1 MNSPELE
8 TFREY
13 AKDRRVIPV
22 TRRLL
27 ADAETP
33 IGVYGKLAAEREGTF
48 LLESAE
54 NGGVWSRYSFIGVRS
69 AATLTERN
77 GEAVWSGNP
86 PVGLPQTGD
95 PLKALRETLEI
106 LHTPRLPDLPPLTG
120 GMVGFL
126 GYDAVRRLEKL
137 PDTTIDDLGLPE
149 LTFLFATDL
158 AALDHETGEIW
169 LIANAVNWDDS
180 DERVDESYADAVRRL
195 DAMER
200 DLAQPTPSY
209 VVRADR
215 LAQPDPHRQRSSA
228 EYREAVETAKE
239 EIRAGEAFQIVV
251 SQRFELQTAAS
262 ALDIYRVLRRS
273 NPSPYMYLVRLD
285 GFDIVGSSPE
295 ALVKVT
301 DNKVILHPIAGT
313 RPRGATPEARR
324 SRAQRR
330 RPGLRAGHRRG
341 RRLHGRAP
349 LQPRDAPRIDRH
361 RPFAGRQDRLRRADR
376 GVPGRNV
383 VGGTQTAR
391 DGDHR
396 QARGHPA
403 RRLRRCGRLPRLRR

>member
-1 MNSPELE
+1 VTAPALE

-69 AATLTERN
+69 SATLTERN
-77 GEAVWSGNP
+77 GEAVWTGNP

-95 PLKALRETLEI
+95 PLQALRETLEI

-126 GYDAVRRLEKL
+126 GYDAVRRLERL
-137 PDTTIDDLGLPE
+137 PDTTTDDLGLPE

-180 DERVDESYADAVRRL
+180 DERVDEAYADAVRRL

-200 DLAQPTPSY
+200 DLARPTPS
-209 VVRADR
+209 
-215 LAQPDPHRQRSSA
+215 LSRS
-228 EYREAVETAKE
+228 
-239 EIRAGEAFQIVV
+239 
-251 SQRFELQTAAS
+251 
-262 ALDIYRVLRRS
+262 
-273 NPSPYMYLVRLD
+273 
-285 GFDIVGSSPE
+285 GSSCRAVP
-295 ALVKVT
+295 
-301 DNKVILHPIAGT
+301 
-313 RPRGATPEARR
+313 PRSTSTGCCGARTPARTCTW
-324 SRAQRR
+324 
-330 RPGLRAGHRRG
+330 
-341 RRLHGRAP
+341 
-349 LQPRDAPRIDRH
+349 
-361 RPFAGRQDRLRRADR
+361 FAW
-376 GVPGRNV
+376 
-383 VGGTQTAR
+383 TASTSS
-391 DGDHR
+391 G
-396 QARGHPA
+396 PA
-403 RRLRRCGRLPRLRR
+403 RRPWSRSPRTR